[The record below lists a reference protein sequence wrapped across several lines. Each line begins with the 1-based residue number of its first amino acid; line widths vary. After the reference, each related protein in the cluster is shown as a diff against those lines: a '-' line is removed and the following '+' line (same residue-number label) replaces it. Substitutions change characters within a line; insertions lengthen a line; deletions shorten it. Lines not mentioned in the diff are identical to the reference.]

1 MGITRHVAVH
11 SKLKVLYSHVDGS
24 DSQMDGTIEP
34 MEDDQEEQPMED
46 VTENEAAINRDEE
59 SSLGIPV
66 RDQVCP

>member
-1 MGITRHVAVH
+1 M
-11 SKLKVLYSHVDGS
+11 YSHVDGS